1 MQMQAQAQAGQLPP
15 GVPGGIPPGLL
26 QAAGGHPGAAGLPT
40 SLSLLAGIP
49 TSLAQAGPSLPHP
62 AFASLLAQKP
72 GGMEALAAKAR
83 EEEAKMKAAMA
94 AAETNG
100 VAGAVPPGREEHPSR
115 NLCCNYVRK
124 YQVPLKEEKRK
135 SFQIVYVNTDG

>member
-26 QAAGGHPGAAGLPT
+26 QAAAGHPGAAAAGAAAAAAGLPT

-100 VAGAVPPGREEHPSR
+100 IAGAIGAAAGKTGH
-115 NLCCNYVRK
+115 
-124 YQVPLKEEKRK
+124 
-135 SFQIVYVNTDG
+135 